1 MPPNIH
7 DIGKRTKGTCQRV
20 EISKSKYFFF
30 STRAYHGHTTALIDI
45 SPYKFRKLGEKG
57 KKDYVHVSPTP
68 DPYRGIFQGEATP
81 ELGEKYALEVKKLID
96 QAHRDGR
103 KVPTVWNLKEV
114 FVNVPFACWCRF
126 LF

>member
-1 MPPNIH
+1 MS
-7 DIGKRTKGTCQRV
+7 KGWNFKKQV
-20 EISKSKYFFF
+20 LFF